1 MKELLWVLQI
11 LFFFSKKPRGESRTS
26 RMSNKKVNDRLRQ
39 VLLTS
44 RCADEIKSVAV
55 LRGFDNTMD
64 IDSLS
69 LIEKRAIERE
79 KYARQLNQLMHLLHQ
94 EKQQCRD
101 DVSSLVIKIQE
112 VVVGGLTALTQRMQY
127 IKTIRKGV
135 MGDDETAHI

>member
-1 MKELLWVLQI
+1 
-11 LFFFSKKPRGESRTS
+11 
-26 RMSNKKVNDRLRQ
+26 
-39 VLLTS
+39 
-44 RCADEIKSVAV
+44 
-55 LRGFDNTMD
+55 MD

-79 KYARQLNQLMHLLHQ
+79 KYARNLNQLMHLLHQ
-94 EKQQCRD
+94 AKQQCRD

-135 MGDDETAHI
+135 VGDDETAHI